1 MLRRGGSLTEIGQTL
16 RHIRPGHDRDLREGR
31 RTGAAHAGQTLA
43 DRHPRRCVMT
53 ATLRQALADYLALR
67 RALGFHLVSAG
78 RLLEQFL
85 DYLDDT
91 GAATAT
97 TEHALAWAV
106 QPAQASPHWWAIR
119 LRAVRGFTSYLH
131 GLDAT
136 VEVPPT
142 GMIRCGP
149 CGATPYLYSA
159 AEIQALIQAAG
170 ALQPRLRAHTY
181 QTLIGL
187 LAVSGIR
194 IGEAIALDD
203 ADFYS
208 GRELL
213 VIRHAKFNK
222 QRLVPLHP
230 TTVEALARYVRLRR
244 KLLPRPPSPALFLS
258 TRGTRLLHSNIGI
271 TFRRLLDQ
279 ARIRRRSASC
289 RPRIHDLRHSV
300 AVGCVLDW
308 YRDGTDVQAML
319 PRLSTYLGH
328 VEPANTYWYL
338 SAAPELMAVVG
349 RRLDA
354 HQGGRR

>member
-1 MLRRGGSLTEIGQTL
+1 M
-16 RHIRPGHDRDLREGR
+16 
-31 RTGAAHAGQTLA
+31 TG
-43 DRHPRRCVMT
+43 
-53 ATLRQALADYLALR
+53 TLRQALADYLALR
-67 RALGFHLVSAG
+67 RALGFHLVSVG

-85 DYLDDT
+85 DYLDEA
-91 GAATAT
+91 GAATVT
-97 TEHALAWAV
+97 TEYALAWAV
-106 QPAQASPHWWAIR
+106 QPAQ
-119 LRAVRGFTSYLH
+119 
-131 GLDAT
+131 
-136 VEVPPT
+136 
-142 GMIRCGP
+142 
-149 CGATPYLYSA
+149 
-159 AEIQALIQAAG
+159 IQAAG
-170 ALQPRLRAHTY
+170 ALRPRLRADTY

-203 ADFYS
+203 ADFDR

-213 VIRHAKFNK
+213 VIRHAKFGK

-230 TTVEALARYVRLRR
+230 TTVQVLAHYVTLRR

-271 TFRRLLDQ
+271 TFTRLLDRT
-279 ARIRRRSASC
+279 RIRRRSASC
-289 RPRIHDLRHSV
+289 RPRIHDLRHSFAV
-300 AVGCVLDW
+300 ACALDC

-349 RRLDA
+349 RRLDG

>member
-1 MLRRGGSLTEIGQTL
+1 
-16 RHIRPGHDRDLREGR
+16 
-31 RTGAAHAGQTLA
+31 
-43 DRHPRRCVMT
+43 MT

-67 RALGFHLVSAG
+67 RALGFHLVSVG

-85 DYLDDT
+85 DYLDNA
-91 GAATAT
+91 GAATVT
-97 TEHALAWAV
+97 TEHALAWAM
-106 QPAQASPHWWAIR
+106 QPAQASRHWWAIR
-119 LRAVRGFTSYLH
+119 LRAVRGFASYLH
-131 GLDAT
+131 GLDTT

-149 CGATPYLYSA
+149 CRATPYLYSD
-159 AEIQALIQAAG
+159 AEIRALIRAAG

-203 ADFYS
+203 TDFDS
-208 GRELL
+208 DRELL

-244 KLLPRPPSPALFLS
+244 KLLPRPPGPALFLS

-271 TFRRLLDQ
+271 TFSRLLDQ